1 MPDEELI
8 RQCRESGLPKGLA
21 ELVEQFISANAALQQ
36 VHPPELH
43 YQLEFAERVLL
54 RELIAPEKH
63 DNHWWHTGLHI
74 VSEAIAREPAL
85 AKEHSAALTALWEQL
100 DQRLGPYEAVTLQEI
115 NAKSVTGICL
125 LSELMQY
132 PQNTF
137 VAPNAYSLAE
147 ALFSDVAWYR
157 AVYVGKAP
165 AGFLMLEDDVEK
177 QKYYLWRF
185 MIAPPFQRRGIGAE
199 AVSLLVDYV
208 KSRPGAKELQV
219 SYIDH
224 KDGPGPFYR
233 GLGFKETGEV
243 DEDEVLMSMKL
254 KDQ

>member
-21 ELVEQFISANAALQQ
+21 ELVEQFISANAALQP

-100 DQRLGPYEAVTLQEI
+100 DQRLGPYQAVTLQEI

-125 LSELMQY
+125 LSELMTF
-132 PQNTF
+132 PQNSF
-137 VAPNAYSLAE
+137 VAPNAYSIAQ
-147 ALFSDVAWYR
+147 AMFNDAAWFR
-157 AVYVGKAP
+157 AVYAGKAP
-165 AGFLMLEDDVEK
+165 VGFVMLEDNADK
-177 QKYYLWRF
+177 QEYYLWRF
-185 MIAPPFQRRGIGAE
+185 MIAPPFQKRGYGAL
-199 AVSLLVDYV
+199 AIAQLVEYV
-208 KSRPGAKELQV
+208 KTRPGAKELLLG
-219 SYIDH
+219 YIDH
-224 KDGPGPFYR
+224 PQGPAEFYR
-233 GLGFKETGEV
+233 RLGFSETGKIEDGEV
-243 DEDEVLMSMKL
+243 EMQLTL
-254 KDQ
+254 